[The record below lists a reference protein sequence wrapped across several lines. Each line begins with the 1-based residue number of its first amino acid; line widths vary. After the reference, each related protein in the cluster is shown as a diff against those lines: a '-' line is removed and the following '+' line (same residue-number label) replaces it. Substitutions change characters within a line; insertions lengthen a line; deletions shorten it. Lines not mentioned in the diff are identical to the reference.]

1 MVADTVGDEQERVAS
16 SLGNKIP
23 ADSGATTEGK
33 SSESIFELWMIA
45 KKQSRRRS
53 STTKSPGMGGQF
65 GIRSSSDH
73 VRMHDMQDSGSRFE
87 ALNEETASHP
97 RDQREEYPTK
107 LQ

>member
-1 MVADTVGDEQERVAS
+1 MVADTVGDKQERVAS

-23 ADSGATTEGK
+23 ADLGATMEGE
-33 SSESIFELWMIA
+33 SSESVFEPWMIA

-53 STTKSPGMGGQF
+53 STTKSPRMGGQF

-97 RDQREEYPTK
+97 RD
-107 LQ
+107 